1 MTFQRLK
8 IQFSFQNQFVEIENE
23 YFSQSC
29 ICHDYSRHPDASPAS
44 DEEPLVWCPSI
55 DWRNLHWDWDWEPQ
69 PVTVSPQVW
78 PHIWR
83 QGGVLVGVW
92 QKNRK
97 IWQFILH
104 GNICNWTTII
114 TQSLSFWL
122 IIVHEKNEHKSA
134 AALLLSM
141 SLGRRDSFQDGVADR
156 QHMLTKSKTCARSKS
171 CCVIL

>member
-1 MTFQRLK
+1 MVLQVLK
-8 IQFSFQNQFVEIENE
+8 IQFSFQNQFIELENE
-23 YFSQSC
+23 HISQSRIYSYNRFHG
-29 ICHDYSRHPDASPAS
+29 ICNARDNKL
-44 DEEPLVWCPSI
+44 LVWCPST
-55 DWRNLHWDWDWEPQ
+55 DWWNCHRDWDCCHQEPQ

-78 PHIWR
+78 PHLWR

-122 IIVHEKNEHKSA
+122 IIVHEKNNSNRCRGF
-134 AALLLSM
+134 L
-141 SLGRRDSFQDGVADR
+141 
-156 QHMLTKSKTCARSKS
+156 
-171 CCVIL
+171 